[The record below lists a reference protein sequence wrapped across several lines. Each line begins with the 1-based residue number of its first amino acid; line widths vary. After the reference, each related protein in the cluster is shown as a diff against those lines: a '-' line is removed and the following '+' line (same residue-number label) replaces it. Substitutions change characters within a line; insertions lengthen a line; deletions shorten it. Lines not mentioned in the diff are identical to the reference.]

1 MNEAEIRKYASLM
14 RELDLTG
21 IEIDEKQGVIRLE
34 RERDGAGAGSLLA
47 DAAPAQNAAASGMQG
62 SAAQYSAAQYSAAQY
77 SAGAQYSPLSEA
89 PAFEAKPQAAQYYA
103 AANLESVKSP
113 TVGIFYAAPA
123 ENADP
128 YVKAGDTVHKGDV
141 LCIIEAMKLMNE
153 VLAEKDGVI
162 EEICAQNGQ
171 VVEYGT
177 ELFRIREMS
186 A

>member
-21 IEIDEKQGVIRLE
+21 IEIDERNGVIRLE
-34 RERDGAGAGSLLA
+34 REKGPAESGSFLSGAGAVSESGMASGAPAAAGSM
-47 DAAPAQNAAASGMQG
+47 AAPETVGPAVSAAAAGEHPGMG
-62 SAAQYSAAQYSAAQY
+62 I
-77 SAGAQYSPLSEA
+77 LD
-89 PAFEAKPQAAQYYA
+89 
-103 AANLESVKSP
+103 SVKSP
-113 TVGIFYAAPA
+113 TVGVFYAAPA

-128 YVKAGDTVHKGDV
+128 FVKVGDVVHKGSV

-153 VLAEKDGVI
+153 VVAEKDGVI
-162 EEICAQNGQ
+162 EAVCAENGQ

-177 ELFRIREMS
+177 ELFRIKELS

>member
-21 IEIDEKQGVIRLE
+21 IEIDERNGVIRLE
-34 RERDGAGAGSLLA
+34 REKGPAESGSFLSGAGAVSESGMAFGAPAAAGSM
-47 DAAPAQNAAASGMQG
+47 AAPETVGPAVSAAAAGEHPGMG
-62 SAAQYSAAQYSAAQY
+62 I
-77 SAGAQYSPLSEA
+77 LD
-89 PAFEAKPQAAQYYA
+89 
-103 AANLESVKSP
+103 SVKSP
-113 TVGIFYAAPA
+113 TVGVFYAAPA

-128 YVKAGDTVHKGDV
+128 FVKVGDVVHKGSV

-171 VVEYGT
+171 LVEYGT
-177 ELFRIREMS
+177 ELFRIKELS

>member
-62 SAAQYSAAQYSAAQY
+62 SAAQYSAAQYSA
-77 SAGAQYSPLSEA
+77 GAQYSPAAEA
-89 PAFEAKPQAAQYYA
+89 PVFEAKPQAAQNYA

>member
-21 IEIDEKQGVIRLE
+21 IEIDERNGVIRLE
-34 RERDGAGAGSLLA
+34 REKGSAESGSFLSGAGAVSESGMAFGAPAAAGSM
-47 DAAPAQNAAASGMQG
+47 AAPETVGPAASAAAAGEHPGMG
-62 SAAQYSAAQYSAAQY
+62 I
-77 SAGAQYSPLSEA
+77 LD
-89 PAFEAKPQAAQYYA
+89 
-103 AANLESVKSP
+103 SVKSP
-113 TVGIFYAAPA
+113 TVGVFYAAPA

-128 YVKAGDTVHKGDV
+128 FVKVGDVVHKGSV

-162 EEICAQNGQ
+162 EEICARNGQ
-171 VVEYGT
+171 LVEYGT
-177 ELFRIREMS
+177 ELFRIKELS